1 MLFESSTYTAS
12 ILMAYNGFFMRSF
25 KLKKY
30 AFRIRTRVGMVVD
43 NLMIPGE
50 TEEEAGRK
58 LRQIYRDCQILNCVC
73 HQGTVRTPVASNFED
88 VVSLIAR

>member
-1 MLFESSTYTAS
+1 MT
-12 ILMAYNGFFMRSF
+12 YNGFFMQPF

-73 HQGTVRTPVASNFED
+73 HHGSVRTPVAGNFED
-88 VVSLIAR
+88 IVSLIAR